1 METEKSPSQGEQ
13 SSQQG
18 EEFEEFNPL
27 RAEYNAA
34 IVEAGLSVSEDAKDK
49 WESEK
54 DKLIDLTAE
63 MMEWKEEHA
72 GLSSSEIT
80 PEDAEAYRKL
90 DDSRADI
97 AIELMPEDD
106 LGIDRLKKFY
116 MVLETA
122 ARCKTKLDTEES
134 SKN

>member
-1 METEKSPSQGEQ
+1 METEKTPSQRER
-13 SSQQG
+13 SPQQD

-34 IVEAGLSVSEDAKDK
+34 VVEAGLSVSEDAKNK

-63 MMEWKEEHA
+63 MMKWKEEHA
-72 GLSSSEIT
+72 GLSRSEIT

-116 MVLETA
+116 RGLETA
-122 ARCKTKLDTEES
+122 ARCKTKLDTEETPE
-134 SKN
+134 N